1 MGFHA
6 NQCGNRKVRRGA
18 YRGFPCRARITPF
31 IIFHARALFIVRPE
45 IGTFQNVASLN
56 RDNHAKRK
64 LYFDVA

>member
-1 MGFHA
+1 MSST
-6 NQCGNRKVRRGA
+6 N
-18 YRGFPCRARITPF
+18 TPF
-31 IIFHARALFIVRPE
+31 IIFDARALFIVRPE